1 MTTSEGRVKTKIRK
15 VLDDLKCY
23 YVMPVTGGYGNSGV
37 PDFMV
42 CYAGRFIG
50 IEAKTMG
57 NKPTALQSKHLR
69 DIVTCGGFGLVVDE
83 TNVDRLKSILLS
95 TLSPVKAA
103 KTGDFDHG

>member
-15 VLDDLKCY
+15 VLDDLRCY

-50 IEAKTMG
+50 IEAKRW
-57 NKPTALQSKHLR
+57 A
-69 DIVTCGGFGLVVDE
+69 
-83 TNVDRLKSILLS
+83 TNPLLYRASILEI
-95 TLSPVKAA
+95 
-103 KTGDFDHG
+103 